1 MADLVER
8 HKPHDSDKSRTRQVR
23 TLSVPVTTPVLL
35 ESEDSP
41 QRAEQVD
48 HTLVD
53 QRGE

>member
-1 MADLVER
+1 MTDLVER
-8 HKPHDSDKSRTRQVR
+8 HKPREGRRSGIRQARTVG
-23 TLSVPVTTPVLL
+23 VPVTTRARR
-35 ESEDSP
+35 EREDSP